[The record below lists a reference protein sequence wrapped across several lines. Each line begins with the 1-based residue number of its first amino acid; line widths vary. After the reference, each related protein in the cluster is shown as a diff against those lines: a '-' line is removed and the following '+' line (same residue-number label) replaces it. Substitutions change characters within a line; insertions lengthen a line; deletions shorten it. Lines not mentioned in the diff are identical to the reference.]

1 MPHLDHTVEELDEL
15 YPSLVPPQDDGLQDV
30 DGDEPDGVF
39 QHGLKL
45 AARIREVTQ
54 FEGRRKRPLQSPLAA
69 KPDVAQ
75 GTLALCAAATQFAPN
90 GPGPTAAVSNAR
102 PPGPVEDMEEPVSIP
117 PARSPGPVEDMAG
130 PASTPSSVPGGD
142 TGRP

>member
-30 DGDEPDGVF
+30 DGDERDGVF

-54 FEGRRKRPLQSPLAA
+54 FEGRRKRPLQSPLVA
-69 KPDVAQ
+69 KPDAAQ
-75 GTLALCAAATQFAPN
+75 GTLALCAASTQLAYDDPGTTKSAT
-90 GPGPTAAVSNAR
+90 TAATTTT
-102 PPGPVEDMEEPVSIP
+102 VERGAVAE
-117 PARSPGPVEDMAG
+117 
-130 PASTPSSVPGGD
+130 TP
-142 TGRP
+142 